1 MFMLNFIVLEQLTMV
16 YAKMVVK
23 GDELKL
29 DVLISNSKLISRSG
43 GALQSWL
50 SLPRHSV
57 SIKILVV
64 VATYHHYPQ
73 WK

>member
-16 YAKMVVK
+16 YAKMVIK

-50 SLPRHSV
+50 TVFLDIV
-57 SIKILVV
+57 SR
-64 VATYHHYPQ
+64 
-73 WK
+73 

>member
-29 DVLISNSKLISRSG
+29 DVLISNSKLISRSE

-50 SLPRHSV
+50 TVFLDIV
-57 SIKILVV
+57 SR
-64 VATYHHYPQ
+64 
-73 WK
+73 